1 MDEAG
6 VRVRL
11 SHLPPASLLPA
22 PDGLAPAQ
30 DGLVP
35 AAVLVA
41 IVLGRDL
48 SVLLTKRAARLTRH
62 AGQVCFPG
70 GRIEPSDASPAEA
83 ALREATEE
91 IGLDP
96 CVVSLLGRLPDHVSG
111 SGFRIT
117 PVVGLIPAGLHFMP
131 APAEVATVFALP
143 VATLLDAT
151 APVQKVAER
160 GGKWRTFWVWPHP
173 EHEIW
178 GATAAILLSLASILR
193 GSGGGTE
200 PRDRA
205 PGEPASAR

>member
-22 PDGLAPAQ
+22 PDGLAHTQ
-30 DGLVP
+30 NGLVP

-48 SVLLTKRAARLTRH
+48 SVLLTKRAPRLTRH

-70 GRIEPSDASPAEA
+70 GRIEPYDASPAGA

-117 PVVGLIPAGLHFMP
+117 PVVGLIPAGLHFTP
-131 APAEVATVFALP
+131 AAAEVATVFALP

-151 APVQKVAER
+151 APIQKVAER
-160 GGKWRTFWVWPHP
+160 DGKVRTFWVWPHP

-178 GATAAILLSLASILR
+178 GATAAILLSLAGILR
-193 GSGGGTE
+193 DSGETTQRE
-200 PRDRA
+200 DCARSK
-205 PGEPASAR
+205 PASAR